1 METGVFQVCGKA
13 GRAGRDVQ
21 GGSVLPTP
29 PAASTPG
36 SRLEVT
42 CHSGQPRC
50 PTSSGVNT
58 RTSQL
63 SKSSVTIFA
72 GLIVPT

>member
-58 RTSQL
+58 
-63 SKSSVTIFA
+63 
-72 GLIVPT
+72 